1 MTDDDKRNARGT
13 PDEATLAAIRAFIRD
28 AQAAYDNVP
37 AEGPVYDWCL
47 RFGEDVHEAARELL
61 AALDAVRAELAEN
74 EGVIAVWRRRTNEAE
89 ERERALRE
97 ALGHI
102 AAIAHSGGLI
112 GMSEADAMVAIR
124 RLSLQAWDKGGAE
137 EQLRKRVRAAALA
150 ATRKG
155 AGA

>member
-1 MTDDDKRNARGT
+1 MTDDDKRNALGT
-13 PDEATLAAIRAFIRD
+13 PDDATLAAIRAFIRD

-47 RFGEDVHEAARELL
+47 RFGEDAHEAARKLL

-97 ALGHI
+97 ALAACEAWIADGGH
-102 AAIAHSGGLI
+102 AESGSGR
-112 GMSEADAMVAIR
+112 EVYD
-124 RLSLQAWDKGGAE
+124 QA
-137 EQLRKRVRAAALA
+137 RAALKD
-150 ATRKG
+150 TQP
-155 AGA
+155 